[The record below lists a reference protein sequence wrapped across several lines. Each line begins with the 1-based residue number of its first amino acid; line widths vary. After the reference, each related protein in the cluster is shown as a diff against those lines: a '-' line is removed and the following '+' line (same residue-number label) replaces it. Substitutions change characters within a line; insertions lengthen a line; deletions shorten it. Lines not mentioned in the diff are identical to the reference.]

1 MFDQALD
8 TSVYRT
14 REDISYLLRNG
25 RRGSAVIVT
34 DRYKGGGRK
43 GGRGGSVKYE
53 RYVTAERFLFINYG
67 EFHRN

>member
-8 TSVYRT
+8 RSVYRT

-34 DRYKGGGRK
+34 DRYKGGEK

-67 EFHRN
+67 EFHGN